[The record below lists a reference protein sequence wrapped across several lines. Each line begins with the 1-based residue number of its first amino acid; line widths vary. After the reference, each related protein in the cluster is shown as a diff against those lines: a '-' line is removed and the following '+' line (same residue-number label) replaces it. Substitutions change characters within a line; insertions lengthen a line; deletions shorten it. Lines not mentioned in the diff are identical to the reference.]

1 MKITLSQLLNMTK
14 AQQKKWMDSEGFTY
28 ELICNQIDLCEEQ
41 QIRDDFREQCQVNIQ
56 KSAMVMAQYITNHFT
71 SDLDITE
78 AKKAEVTTLLCN
90 TLLDLT
96 QNVIQK
102 WEHVLT
108 IEEMQS
114 ILQLHQNTAL
124 IEKSTQLNAEIT
136 AEIQAVCSD
145 PEFSNRIEQ
154 QVLDCLE
161 A

>member
-28 ELICNQIDLCEEQ
+28 ELICNQIDLCEDQ

-56 KSAMVMAQYITNHFT
+56 KSAMVMAQYITDQLINE
-71 SDLDITE
+71 SGITE
-78 AKKAEVTTLLCN
+78 AKKSDVTTLLCN

-136 AEIQAVCSD
+136 AELQAVCSD
-145 PEFSNRIEQ
+145 PEFGNRIE
-154 QVLDCLE
+154 
-161 A
+161 